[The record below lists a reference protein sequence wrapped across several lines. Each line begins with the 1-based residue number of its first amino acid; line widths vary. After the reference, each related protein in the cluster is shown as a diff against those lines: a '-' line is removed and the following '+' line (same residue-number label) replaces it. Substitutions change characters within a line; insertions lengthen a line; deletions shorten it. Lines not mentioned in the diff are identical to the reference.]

1 MRVPFHS
8 VPSVLA
14 LLALLAPVAAQAG
27 KIERASDVLKK
38 ELKVKETAAKK
49 DPEALCAVAAWAAE
63 KGLGAESKR
72 IYEAVLKIEPDHAKA
87 HEALGN
93 VLHEGKWVAKQE
105 LEERLKQ
112 ALLAEMTAKGL
123 VEVDGVWV
131 DKADVD
137 DAKRGIYR
145 HDGEP
150 VSKAEKQAL
159 TTGKVRHPVTG
170 ELIDQKR
177 LEDAKAGKF
186 PLGGDEWGDEA
197 KADEH
202 HADPTKEPWVF
213 RASFCTVVSR
223 MPLAKVREMATQVD
237 SAWARVADVFGT
249 TLPRPKHRPVVIV
262 AATQGEY
269 ATLGARLG
277 DESSSTS
284 AFLVMGEGRVKL
296 SGLGETRPAIC
307 DGTGALGV
315 YSARH
320 AAGLAFAASIARDL
334 GTDFP
339 NWFLHGVGSLSSRL
353 HIQSDAAH
361 YARQDIQNGGVSDCK
376 ALCKNFSF
384 RGDDGSKRHI
394 LFQSGL
400 MLDFALEGRDEAAKV
415 ALAEFAAACKA
426 RNGIA
431 AKQAIGKLEEALA
444 AALQKLV
451 AYEQQLAR

>member
-1 MRVPFHS
+1 MRVPFRS

-14 LLALLAPVAAQAG
+14 LLALLAPATAQAE

-38 ELKVKETAAKK
+38 ELKAKEAAAKK
-49 DPEALCAVAAWAAE
+49 DPEALCAAAAWAAE

-72 IYEAVLKIEPDHAKA
+72 IYEAVLKIKPDHPKA

-93 VLHEGKWVAKQE
+93 VLHEGKWVAKKE
-105 LEERLKQ
+105 LEERRKQ
-112 ALLAEMTAKGL
+112 ALLAEMAAKGL
-123 VEVDGVWV
+123 VDVDGIWV

-137 DAKRGIYR
+137 DAKRGVYR
-145 HDGEP
+145 HDGEF
-150 VSKAEKQAL
+150 VTKAEKLAL

-170 ELIDQKR
+170 ELIDQQR
-177 LEDAKAGKF
+177 LEDAKAGNF
-186 PLGGDEWGDEA
+186 PLGGDAWGDEA

-202 HADPTKEPWVF
+202 HANPAKEPWVF
-213 RASFCTVVSR
+213 RSSFVTIVSR

-237 SAWARVADVFGT
+237 SAWVRVAEVFGT
-249 TLPRPKHRPVVIV
+249 TQPRPRHRPVVMI

-269 ATLGARLG
+269 ADLGARLG

-284 AFLVMGEGRVKL
+284 AFLAMSEGRL
-296 SGLGETRPAIC
+296 RLPGITEARPAVC

-320 AAGLAFAASIARDL
+320 AAGLAFAVSTARDL
-334 GTDFP
+334 GTEFP
-339 NWFLHGVGSLSSRL
+339 AWFLHGVGSLTSRL
-353 HIQSDAAH
+353 HLPSDAAH

-376 ALCKNFSF
+376 ALCKNFHF

-400 MLDFALEGRDEAAKV
+400 MLDFALKGRDEAAKA

-426 RNGIA
+426 RNGSA
-431 AKQAIGKLEEALA
+431 ARQAIGKLEEALA

-451 AYEQQLAR
+451 AYEQELAR

>member
-1 MRVPFHS
+1 MRARLHS
-8 VPSVLA
+8 VPSLLA
-14 LLALLAPVAAQAG
+14 LFALLAPATAQAE
-27 KIERASDVLKK
+27 KVERASEALKR
-38 ELKVKETAAKK
+38 ELKTKETAAKK

-72 IYEAVLKIEPDHAKA
+72 LYEAVIKIKPDHAKA
-87 HEALGN
+87 QEALGN
-93 VLHEGKWVAKQE
+93 VLHEGKWVAKKE
-105 LEERLKQ
+105 LEEKKKQ

-131 DKADVD
+131 DKADVE
-137 DAKRGIYR
+137 DAKRGVYR

-170 ELIDQKR
+170 ELIDQKH

-186 PLGGDEWGDEA
+186 PLAGDEWGDEA
-197 KADEH
+197 AADAFHEKR
-202 HADPTKEPWVF
+202 DPWVF

-237 SAWARVADVFGT
+237 AAWARVAEVFGG
-249 TLPRPKHRPVVIV
+249 TLPQPKHRPVVIV
-262 AATQGEY
+262 AATQSEY
-269 ATLGARLG
+269 ADLGARLG
-277 DESSSTS
+277 DESSSSS
-284 AFLVMGEGRVKL
+284 AFLAMTEGRVRMPM
-296 SGLGETRPAIC
+296 LGETRPAVC

-320 AAGLAFAASIARDL
+320 AAGLAFAIGNAMDL
-334 GTDFP
+334 GLDAP
-339 NWFLHGVGSLSSRL
+339 AWFLHGVGSLTSRL
-353 HIQSDAAH
+353 HLPSDAAH

-384 RGDDGSKRHI
+384 RGDDGSRRHI

-400 MLDFALEGRDEAAKV
+400 MLDFALKGRDENAKA

-426 RNGIA
+426 RNREA
-431 AKQAIGKLEEALA
+431 AKTAITKLEEALA
-444 AALQKLV
+444 AAQQKLV
-451 AYEQQLAR
+451 AYEQELAR

>member
-1 MRVPFHS
+1 MCVPFRC

-14 LLALLAPVAAQAG
+14 LLALLAPATAQAE
-27 KIERASDVLKK
+27 KIERASEVLKK

-72 IYEAVLKIEPDHAKA
+72 LYEAVLKIKPDHPKA

-93 VLHEGKWVAKQE
+93 VQHEGKWVAKKE
-105 LEERLKQ
+105 LEEKKKQ

-186 PLGGDEWGDEA
+186 PLAGDEWGDEA
-197 KADEH
+197 KADDYHEN
-202 HADPTKEPWVF
+202 KEPWVF
-213 RASFCTVVSR
+213 RSSYCTVVSR

-237 SAWARVADVFGT
+237 SAWARVAELFGT
-249 TLPRPKHRPVVIV
+249 TLPQPKHRPVVIV
-262 AATQGEY
+262 AATQDEY
-269 ATLGARLG
+269 AGFGTRLG

-284 AFLVMGEGRVKL
+284 AFLTMAEGRVKL
-296 SGLGETRPAIC
+296 AGLGETRPAVC

-320 AAGLAFAASIARDL
+320 AAGLAFAASTARDL
-334 GTDFP
+334 GTEFP
-339 NWFLHGVGSLSSRL
+339 AWFLHGVGSLSSRL
-353 HIQSDAAH
+353 HLPSDAAH

-376 ALCKNFSF
+376 AMCKNFSF

-400 MLDFALEGRDEAAKV
+400 MLDFALKGRDDAAK
-415 ALAEFAAACKA
+415 AAIGEFTAACKA
-426 RNGIA
+426 RDGIA
-431 AKQAIGKLEEALA
+431 AKQAIGKLEDALA

-451 AYEQQLAR
+451 AYEQELAR

>member
-1 MRVPFHS
+1 MRVPFHC

-14 LLALLAPVAAQAG
+14 LLAMLAPATAQAE
-27 KIERASDVLKK
+27 KIERASEVLKK
-38 ELKVKETAAKK
+38 ELKAKETAAKK
-49 DPEALCAVAAWAAE
+49 DPEALCTVAAWAAE

-72 IYEAVLKIEPDHAKA
+72 IYEAVLKIKPDHPKA
-87 HEALGN
+87 HAALGN
-93 VLHEGKWVAKQE
+93 VLHEGKWVAKKE
-105 LEERLKQ
+105 LEERKRQ
-112 ALLAEMTAKGL
+112 ALVAEMTAKGL

-170 ELIDQKR
+170 ELIDQQR

-197 KADEH
+197 KADDYHEN
-202 HADPTKEPWVF
+202 KEPWVF
-213 RASFCTVVSR
+213 RSSYCTVVSR

-237 SAWARVADVFGT
+237 SAWARVAEVFGT
-249 TLPRPKHRPVVIV
+249 TLPGPKHRPVVIV
-262 AATQGEY
+262 AATQDEY
-269 ATLGARLG
+269 AALGARLG

-284 AFLVMGEGRVKL
+284 AFLSLSEGRMKL
-296 SGLGETRPAIC
+296 AGLGETRPAVC

-320 AAGLAFAASIARDL
+320 AAGLAFANSIAHQL
-334 GTDFP
+334 GTEFP
-339 NWFLHGVGSLSSRL
+339 DWFLHGVGSLSSRL
-353 HIQSDAAH
+353 HIPSDAAH

-376 ALCKNFSF
+376 ALCKNFNF
-384 RGDDGSKRHI
+384 RGDDGSKRHL

-400 MLDFALEGRDEAAKV
+400 MLDFALKGRDDAAK
-415 ALAEFAAACKA
+415 AAIAEFAAACKA

-431 AKQAIGKLEEALA
+431 AKQAIGKLEDALA

-451 AYEQQLAR
+451 AYEQELAR